1 MSPLLLAA
9 IALLTYGSRVAALAL
24 LPRPGAR
31 IEAVLSR
38 MPAPIFA
45 GLATVTLV
53 TGDGELVA
61 GPILG
66 AAVGALLATP
76 ARSLLACLVAGAAG
90 YALTTLA
97 T

>member
-1 MSPLLLAA
+1 MSALLLAA
-9 IALLTYGSRVAALAL
+9 IALVTYGSRAAALAL

-53 TGDGELVA
+53 TGDGALVG
-61 GPILG
+61 GPILD
-66 AAVGALLATP
+66 AALGALLATP
-76 ARSLLACLVAGAAG
+76 ARSLIACLVAGAIG
-90 YALTTLA
+90 YALTTL
-97 T
+97 TT

>member
-1 MSPLLLAA
+1 MSSLLLAA
-9 IALLTYGSRVAALAL
+9 IALVTYGSRVAALAL
-24 LPRPGAR
+24 LPRPGPR

-53 TGDGELVA
+53 TGDGALVG

-66 AAVGALLATP
+66 AAIGALLATP
-76 ARSLLACLVAGAAG
+76 ARSLLACLLAGGAG
-90 YALTTLA
+90 YAVAALA
-97 T
+97 G

>member
-1 MSPLLLAA
+1 MSALLLAA
-9 IALLTYGSRVAALAL
+9 IALVTYGSRAAALAL

-53 TGDGELVA
+53 TGDGALVG

-66 AAVGALLATP
+66 AALGALLATP